1 MTPGFSGM
9 ELLRLTASTLL
20 VLALLAGLLYLLKR
34 MQSKMGVT
42 GQNKKMRLIES
53 LSLNTR
59 QKIACVQMDGHTIL
73 IGVGPA
79 QLSCLA
85 HWKNEPTPAD
95 SHASW
100 ESNVQARPGDHH
112 GA

>member
-34 MQSKMGVT
+34 MQSKIGVT
-42 GQNKKMRLIES
+42 GQNKRMRLVES

-85 HWKNEPTPAD
+85 HWKNESSRAD
-95 SHASW
+95 SAASW
-100 ESNVQARPGDHH
+100 ESNLQAHH
-112 GA
+112 GAHHGA